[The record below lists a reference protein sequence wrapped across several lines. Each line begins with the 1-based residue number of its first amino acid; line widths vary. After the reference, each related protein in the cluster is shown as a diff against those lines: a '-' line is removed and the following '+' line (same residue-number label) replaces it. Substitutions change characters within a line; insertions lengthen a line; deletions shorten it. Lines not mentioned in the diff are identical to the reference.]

1 MSFHRL
7 GNEEDESDAYNMHL
21 QLEDSQSHIANL
33 LEMLA
38 FENYAEESSQAS
50 HIINGME
57 AIIGKFSENHYD
69 IQMEMNSMLESSRRG
84 LLTHGQLS
92 ELVAA
97 EATRS
102 QHLAGI
108 LDSLKDQIENMYE
121 ALADGKVYD
130 HEAEEVVH
138 QEFTKSSNN
147 FAQKVELLMKSVNS
161 MERVVVAP
169 AKKIASAVATI
180 DSEVVMHVNKTK
192 LEQKELITPKKLAS
206 LVGQAGKQ
214 SRASG
219 VASGNNRSASIAQST
234 SSAALNTAAGG
245 ATTATAAVAVAAAP
259 KEMVSIGVGDMS
271 IHEGA
276 KPPPGF
282 SEGRF
287 GVKNAFA
294 QTTISGSA
302 G

>member
-1 MSFHRL
+1 MSYHRL

-57 AIIGKFSENHYD
+57 AMIGKFSENHYD
-69 IQMEMNSMLESSRRG
+69 IQVEMNSMLESSRRG

-130 HEAEEVVH
+130 HEAEEVVQ

-169 AKKIASAVATI
+169 PKKIASAVACI

-192 LEQKELITPKKLAS
+192 LDQKELITPKKLAS

-214 SRASG
+214 SRSSS
-219 VASGNNRSASIAQST
+219 VAGSNNSSTHRAQSIAPST
-234 SSAALNTAAGG
+234 SSPALNTATGG
-245 ATTATAAVAVAAAP
+245 AAAEP
-259 KEMVSIGVGDMS
+259 KVMVSVGVGDMS

-282 SEGRF
+282 GEGRF
-287 GVKNAFA
+287 GMKNAFV